1 MVLCLCFCLS
11 PGVRRRWCL
20 GSSGLTWWRRCFLP
34 QPSLLLSAP
43 WRNSVGPSCRP
54 HPPDWTRSALKHM
67 HRWWHALE
75 TQASFSCILQETLYT
90 NVSIQHPVLI
100 AYTTQSI
107 SAACTF
113 YICYLYLLTSDW
125 LFWGPLASVCAVI
138 GAGGPAA
145 ESREQAEADEPGAGR
160 TPEKSAL
167 SWPKK
172 QRVGGVPAQR
182 ALPRIRGK
190 FFVLL
195 FVNFSVFNFLFL
207 TDKQLIDHELWQR
220 NMSAVLFLESRVTL
234 FTLGIK
240 SWGRQPVFLANC
252 VIGLF
257 CLTLD

>member
-1 MVLCLCFCLS
+1 
-11 PGVRRRWCL
+11 
-20 GSSGLTWWRRCFLP
+20 
-34 QPSLLLSAP
+34 
-43 WRNSVGPSCRP
+43 
-54 HPPDWTRSALKHM
+54 M

-75 TQASFSCILQETLYT
+75 TRASFSCIPQETLYT

-167 SWPKK
+167 S
-172 QRVGGVPAQR
+172 
-182 ALPRIRGK
+182 
-190 FFVLL
+190 
-195 FVNFSVFNFLFL
+195 
-207 TDKQLIDHELWQR
+207 
-220 NMSAVLFLESRVTL
+220 
-234 FTLGIK
+234 
-240 SWGRQPVFLANC
+240 
-252 VIGLF
+252 
-257 CLTLD
+257 